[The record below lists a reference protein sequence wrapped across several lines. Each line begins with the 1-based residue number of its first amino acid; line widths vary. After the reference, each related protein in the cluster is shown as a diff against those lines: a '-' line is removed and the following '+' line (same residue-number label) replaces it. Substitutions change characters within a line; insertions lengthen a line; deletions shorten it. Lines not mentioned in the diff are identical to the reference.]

1 MQNPIETENVI
12 WWPCAHLDRSA
23 WHSIR
28 FGSVGSFRVILA
40 YARVEVESFLGM
52 SYISN

>member
-1 MQNPIETENVI
+1 MQSPIEAEIFI

-23 WHSIR
+23 WQSIR
-28 FGSVGSFRVILA
+28 FGSVGSLRVILEG
-40 YARVEVESFLGM
+40 ARIEVESFLGM